1 MLRSLQTLRESST
14 DAQLPASGDAPL
26 ALLGGGDDYHT
37 PWHWHDC
44 LMIMLPRIGAVD
56 FRDESRKAGNWLSE
70 DQFAVV
76 PATLSH
82 QTAARRG
89 GHNHLA
95 IYTSDEQ
102 LTAIQ
107 ARLGSLSRM
116 RAKLRAPTF
125 FGTTPQMRSL
135 LGLCQTSDPAD
146 RAALS
151 VREHLVAALLID
163 CLAQIERCEPLAMP
177 SGATHGDALVSEV
190 KAYIATNVSDALSL
204 DHIAETFGLSRRH
217 VTRLFR
223 DKTGMSIGDYHDRE
237 RITRARALLGT
248 TDLPIGEVAWR
259 VGLDSGSALA
269 RLMRRV
275 AGLSPSDARRMARSD
290 TQ

>member
-1 MLRSLQTLRESST
+1 MLRSLQTLRDTSL
-14 DAQLPASGDAPL
+14 DARILASDDDHL

-56 FRDESRKAGNWLSE
+56 FRDESRTASNWLSE
-70 DQFAVV
+70 AQFAVV

-82 QTAARRG
+82 QTSARRG
-89 GHNHLA
+89 GHDHLA
-95 IYTSDEQ
+95 IYTSDDQ
-102 LTAIQ
+102 LAAIE
-107 ARLGSLSRM
+107 ARLGSLSRI
-116 RAKLRAPTF
+116 RAKLHVPTF
-125 FGTTPQMRSL
+125 FSTTPQMRVL
-135 LGLCQTSDPAD
+135 LGLCQASDLTD
-146 RAALS
+146 RAAQS
-151 VREHLVAALLID
+151 IRGHLVSALLID
-163 CLAQIERCEPLAMP
+163 CLAQIERGDPLAMP
-177 SGATHGDALVSEV
+177 SAAAHGDALVSEV

-204 DHIAETFGLSRRH
+204 DHLAETFGLSRRH

-248 TDLPIGEVAWR
+248 TDLPVGEIAWR

-269 RLMRRV
+269 RLMRRA
-275 AGLSPSDARRMARSD
+275 AGLSPSDVRRMARSD
-290 TQ
+290 TH

>member
-1 MLRSLQTLRESST
+1 MLRSLQTLRETSA
-14 DAQLPASGDAPL
+14 DAQMLASVDAPL

-70 DQFAVV
+70 EQFAVV

-82 QTAARRG
+82 QTSARRG

-95 IYTSDEQ
+95 IYTSDDQ
-102 LTAIQ
+102 LAAIE

-116 RAKLRAPTF
+116 RAKLTAPAF
-125 FGTTPQMRSL
+125 FDTTPQMRSL

-146 RAALS
+146 RAAQS
-151 VREHLVAALLID
+151 IREHLVAALLID
-163 CLAQIERCEPLAMP
+163 CLAQIERGEPLAMP
-177 SGATHGDALVSEV
+177 SGATHGDALVSEL
-190 KAYIATNVSDALSL
+190 KAYIATNVADALSL

-217 VTRLFR
+217 ATRLFR
-223 DKTGMSIGDYHDRE
+223 DKTGMSIGDYHDHE
-237 RITRARALLGT
+237 RITRACALLGT

-275 AGLSPSDARRMARSD
+275 AGLSPSDARRMARTD
-290 TQ
+290 TN

>member
-1 MLRSLQTLRESST
+1 MLRSLQTLRDTSM
-14 DAQLPASGDAPL
+14 DANMRASVDAPL
-26 ALLGGGDDYHT
+26 ALLGGGDDYHM

-56 FRDESRKAGNWLSE
+56 FRDESRKAGSWLSE
-70 DQFAVV
+70 EQFAVV

-89 GHNHLA
+89 GHNHIA
-95 IYTSDEQ
+95 IYTSDAQ
-102 LTAIQ
+102 LAAIETQ
-107 ARLGSLSRM
+107 FGSLSRM
-116 RAKLRAPTF
+116 RAKLHTPAF

-135 LGLCQTSDPAD
+135 LGLCQASDPRD
-146 RAALS
+146 RAAQS
-151 VREHLVAALLID
+151 IREHLVSALLID
-163 CLAQIERCEPLAMP
+163 CLAQIERGEPLAMP
-177 SGATHGDALVSEV
+177 SATTHGDAVVSEV
-190 KAYIATNVSDALSL
+190 KAYITTNLSDALSL
-204 DHIAETFGLSRRH
+204 DHLAETFGLSRRH

-275 AGLSPSDARRMARSD
+275 AGLSPSDARRMARFD
-290 TQ
+290 TH

>member
-1 MLRSLQTLRESST
+1 MLRSLQTLRETST
-14 DAQLPASGDAPL
+14 DARRCASADAPL

-76 PATLSH
+76 PATLAH

-95 IYTSDEQ
+95 IYASDDQ
-102 LTAIQ
+102 LAAIE

-116 RAKLRAPTF
+116 RAKLHAPAF
-125 FGTTPQMRSL
+125 FGATPQMRAL
-135 LGLCQTSDPAD
+135 LALCRADDPAD
-146 RAALS
+146 RAAQS
-151 VREHLVAALLID
+151 IRDHLASALLID
-163 CLAQIERCEPLAMP
+163 CLAQIERGEPLAMP
-177 SGATHGDALVSEV
+177 SALTHGDALVSEMT
-190 KAYIATNVSDALSL
+190 AYIATNLADALSL

-217 VTRLFR
+217 ATRLFR
-223 DKTGMSIGDYHDRE
+223 DKTGLSIGDYHDRE
-237 RITRARALLGT
+237 RVARARALLGS
-248 TDLPIGEVAWR
+248 TDLPVGEVAWR

-290 TQ
+290 TH